1 MQPGSGINLFGFALI
16 RITSPTSTPQT
27 RLQKRGNNKAPRCL
41 GTSPVPNSTST
52 PKPTDDHPVL
62 SRKPESNKEY
72 KKRETKMKNARRCAD
87 SSMSCGD
94 AAPYRKP
101 HPPLPFTPPKTA
113 ARHPIPTST
122 PPPHRRSSKHHTPP
136 SIHPLPPIPLPLA
149 RLLLHVSIPP
159 NILKRARHRNIPS
172 PFPRSTFQ
180 HHHLRHRRLLRR

>member
-101 HPPLPFTPPKTA
+101 HPPFPFTPPKTA

-122 PPPHRRSSKHHTPP
+122 PPTQEELKASYSSFYPP
-136 SIHPLPPIPLPLA
+136 SSSDPSPSGSSPPPRLHPAQHPQTSSTSKYPLPLPPQHFPA
-149 RLLLHVSIPP
+149 SSSPP
-159 NILKRARHRNIPS
+159 PAS
-172 PFPRSTFQ
+172 S
-180 HHHLRHRRLLRR
+180 

>member
-52 PKPTDDHPVL
+52 LKPTDDHAVL

-94 AAPYRKP
+94 AAPYESLILLFLL
-101 HPPLPFTPPKTA
+101 LPQKQRQGIQF
-113 ARHPIPTST
+113 
-122 PPPHRRSSKHHTPP
+122 PPPPPPTQEELKASYSSFYPP
-136 SIHPLPPIPLPLA
+136 SSSDPSPSGSSPPPRLHPAQHPQTSSTSKYPLPLPPQHFPA
-149 RLLLHVSIPP
+149 SSSPP
-159 NILKRARHRNIPS
+159 PAS
-172 PFPRSTFQ
+172 S
-180 HHHLRHRRLLRR
+180 